1 MLRESLSFKNI
12 SADFKNSKVICN
24 HFPKNAASVFFLYN
38 NFKLLKI
45 KWQNSSLP
53 QNLFVPLHKIVSVQ
67 HKTEEPITGLP
78 AGVSLPCVYTA
89 NGLWWL
95 FGSDCDIWFVF
106 IVLTQNKRLHSKHT
120 VWHQSLVSNPA
131 KTHSLLK
138 LSPLPKQPN
147 MTWSC
152 HCSCVWRGAF
162 SHQ

>member
-1 MLRESLSFKNI
+1 MKCYEKFSVLKTYPQILEAAKLYATIYLKMQPVSF
-12 SADFKNSKVICN
+12 
-24 HFPKNAASVFFLYN
+24 FFY

-45 KWQNSSLP
+45 KLQNSSLP

-89 NGLWWL
+89 NSLWWL

-120 VWHQSLVSNPA
+120 VAPISH
-131 KTHSLLK
+131 LK
-138 LSPLPKQPN
+138 F
-147 MTWSC
+147 
-152 HCSCVWRGAF
+152 R
-162 SHQ
+162 